1 MTLEQIPDLRT
12 VNFTLIL
19 PVVNVLP
26 GSPGTYIQVPGIKT
40 TTHTSIAGPVL
51 GPQKT
56 YRQGKLKGTAQAVVF

>member
-1 MTLEQIPDLRT
+1 M
-12 VNFTLIL
+12 IL

-40 TTHTSIAGPVL
+40 TTHTSIAGPML

-56 YRQGKLKGTAQAVVF
+56 YRQGKLRGTAQAVAF